1 MLDIQREADAMQMV
15 WLQEHSAL
23 DAFAKEVQRDLEQ
36 LRGPRGLSWR
46 PFAPERRGSWR
57 ACPKI
62 MTGPSLTRSFHSFQ
76 LPEVPG
82 ADFSLSFS
90 GLAAEQRDEG
100 WRLSLTARGP
110 VLQLAIALSLCYEI
124 QGKRRPLAG
133 RLVES
138 RGVELE
144 MELRGEWP
152 SPLRQALAAND
163 TAMLQSVTCRVE
175 ILPFGRRCP
184 TQVRDGVDSA
194 KSK

>member
-1 MLDIQREADAMQMV
+1 MQGTAMLDIQREADAMQMV

-46 PFAPERRGSWR
+46 PFAPER
-57 ACPKI
+57 
-62 MTGPSLTRSFHSFQ
+62 LTRSFHSFQ

-133 RLVES
+133 RLVQGTTRSKRTS
-138 RGVELE
+138 R
-144 MELRGEWP
+144 RT
-152 SPLRQALAAND
+152 S
-163 TAMLQSVTCRVE
+163 
-175 ILPFGRRCP
+175 RRC
-184 TQVRDGVDSA
+184 D
-194 KSK
+194 

>member
-1 MLDIQREADAMQMV
+1 MLDIQRES
-15 WLQEHSAL
+15 LSAQL
-23 DAFAKEVQRDLEQ
+23 EPNEVQRDLEQ
-36 LRGPRGLSWR
+36 LRPDQEGPGALGVCPGGRSR
-46 PFAPERRGSWR
+46 RRG

-133 RLVES
+133 RLVQGTTRSKRTS
-138 RGVELE
+138 R
-144 MELRGEWP
+144 RGEP
-152 SPLRQALAAND
+152 RCGAGDGIAGRVAFA
-163 TAMLQSVTCRVE
+163 TAPGTCRE
-175 ILPFGRRCP
+175 
-184 TQVRDGVDSA
+184 
-194 KSK
+194 

>member
-1 MLDIQREADAMQMV
+1 MQGTAMLDIQREADAMQMV

-46 PFAPERRGSWR
+46 PFAPER
-57 ACPKI
+57 
-62 MTGPSLTRSFHSFQ
+62 LTRSFHSFQ